1 MNRTEYTE
9 RVLAVLRR
17 ADQGERAAIRAELDA
32 HMEDHMACLLELGYS
47 EELAEERTMS
57 AMGDPEEVG
66 RELDQQY
73 GSRFW
78 TVLEGIAV
86 FTLIAVIFQAITGIG
101 ILFHARDYLQV
112 RFLPE
117 KRLEREIE
125 NDSYAM
131 TASQS
136 VDIRVPVGNDILRV
150 YHVSMGDRVD
160 FSPEAR
166 GEETIL
172 AAKVSLCSYD
182 RIPFGT
188 VSNVIWKG
196 ITLRNQRG
204 EELDQWTAGFGGSSG
219 SYGADYIS
227 RYTAVEPEDT
237 YVVLE
242 YDQYGTFFS
251 VEIPLPEV
259 TP

>member
-1 MNRTEYTE
+1 MGRNEYTD
-9 RVLAVLRR
+9 RVLSMMRR
-17 ADQGERAAIRAELDA
+17 ANQGERDAIRAELEA

-47 EELAEERTMS
+47 EELAEERTMA

-66 RELDQQY
+66 RELDKQY

-78 TVLEGIAV
+78 TLLEGIAV

-101 ILFHARDYLQV
+101 ILFHAEDYLEA
-112 RFLPE
+112 RFMPE
-117 KRLEREIE
+117 RRLEQ
-125 NDSYAM
+125 DSEQDGYHALA
-131 TASQS
+131 TQS
-136 VDIRVPVGNDILRV
+136 VDLRVPVGNDILRV
-150 YHVSMGDRVD
+150 YHVSVGNRVD
-160 FSPEAR
+160 HSPEAR

-188 VSNVIWKG
+188 VSDEIWKG
-196 ITLRNQRG
+196 ITLRNARG
-204 EELDQWTAGFGGSSG
+204 EALDRWTAGFGGSIG

-227 RYTAVEPEDT
+227 RYVGIEPEDT

-242 YDQYGTFFS
+242 YDQYGESFS
-251 VEIPLPEV
+251 LEIPLPEV